1 MGITANSVNLV
12 QYQVLEIPETGDSAE
27 WARPLLEA
35 NAFASI
41 DNSTEESAIGWAT
54 IDDPMNAD
62 FTDPR
67 DFFRSPYLCFTLRQ
81 DRRRVPSALL
91 RRRLK
96 EAEAEFLSSHPTQLR
111 VPKQKREELR
121 ESVHNS
127 LLARTLPTPSTF
139 DIAWNVE
146 RGLLFFTGTSS
157 RAIEAFEGLFRQT
170 FPELRLVARHPFA
183 HARSVVNPD
192 LQDTLEDLNQAA
204 TDAVVEMTEANA
216 WLGQDFLYWLLY
228 ATVEGRDRFKVNQ
241 DGPAVRDELFTA
253 FLDNRLVLTGLG
265 DHGPQKITV
274 AGPQENFSEVRAA
287 LARGKAISEATIHFE
302 KMENEWKTNLKSEPF
317 YFGSFKGPA
326 VKLEKDE
333 ITDEKSEHEAVFFEK
348 MHVLEEGMQLF
359 DSLLAAFLRE
369 RLAED
374 WSARSEEMK
383 AQLLSETSV

>member
-1 MGITANSVNLV
+1 MGINANSVNLV
-12 QYQVLEIPETGDSAE
+12 QYQVLDMPAVENPAE
-27 WARPLLEA
+27 WAQEKLIQ
-35 NAFASI
+35 NAFVSI
-41 DNSTEESAIGWAT
+41 DNSSEESAIGWVT
-54 IDDPMNAD
+54 LDDPLEAE
-62 FTDPR
+62 FADPR
-67 DFFRSPYLCFTLRQ
+67 DFHRPPYLCFTLRQ
-81 DRRRVPSALL
+81 DRRRVPAALL

-96 EAEAEFLSSHPTQLR
+96 QAEGEFLAAHPGMQR

-121 ESVHNS
+121 DSVQAA
-127 LLARTLPTPSTF
+127 LLARTLPTPSMF
-139 DIAWNVE
+139 DIAWNTE
-146 RGLLFFTGTSS
+146 RGLLLFTGTST

-183 HARSVVNPD
+183 HARAVINPELHD
-192 LQDTLEDLNQAA
+192 KLKDLNQAA

-216 WLGQDFLYWLLY
+216 WLGQEFLYWLLY

-302 KMENEWKTNLKSEPF
+302 KAENEWKTNLKSEPF

-333 ITDEKSEHEAVFFEK
+333 ITDEKSEQEAVFLEK
-348 MHVLEEGMQLF
+348 MYVLEEGMQLF
-359 DSLLAAFLRE
+359 DSLLAAFLQE
-369 RLAED
+369 RLAAD
-374 WSARSEEMK
+374 WSERSEAMK
-383 AQLLSETSV
+383 AQLVSDTSG